1 MSARRQLLGVLAV
14 GCLICAVAR
23 PQERISADAVK
34 AAYLYRITSFVQ
46 WPGTRRPDA
55 PFTIDVLGDPGI
67 AADLAQLLPD
77 HMVHGQPARMR
88 VISRISDLGDAQML
102 YIGPDFGGSIR
113 AAIAAVGDRP
123 VLIVTDE
130 EQGLADGSTI
140 NFVEGGQHVRFEV
153 SLTAASRA
161 KLNISSQL
169 LSVAARVEG
178 RNLGSEVDCAHGRL
192 MDAADFNCPERVWAR
207 WAVREHGS
215 RR

>member
-1 MSARRQLLGVLAV
+1 MSARRQLLGILAV
-14 GCLICAVAR
+14 ACLICGIAPAQVR
-23 PQERISADAVK
+23 FSADAVK
-34 AAYLYRITSFVQ
+34 AAYLYRITSYVQ
-46 WPGTRRPDA
+46 WPATRRSGTS
-55 PFTIDVLGDPGI
+55 FTIDVLGDPDT
-67 AADLAQLLPD
+67 AAKLARLLPD
-77 HMVHGQPARMR
+77 HMVHGHPARMR
-88 VISRISDLGDAQML
+88 VITRISELGDAQML

-130 EQGLADGSTI
+130 QRGLADGSTI

-178 RNLGSEVDCAHGRL
+178 RNLGSGVDCQHGRL
-192 MDAADFNCPERVWAR
+192 VNDAGFNCAERVWAR
-207 WAVREHGS
+207 WAVRAHGTL
-215 RR
+215 R